1 MAFKKQTKTIKDQG
15 DKQVDALKSLQFSKK
30 QLLSIIRFISKERLN
45 SEIAD
50 ELKRTEEEE
59 QKADRSK
66 IVYKRRNKQYNFR
79 KFKAI
84 RAFADGIKTNFID
97 IYMATNE
104 QNHLANYIKDFKNQ
118 TRPSYN
124 SNLRK
129 VKEDILNS
137 AMALLKRREMMFKA
151 FESGIF
157 SKLKD
162 NPKQA
167 EESKQFSNKHVLLES
182 DNNSNTSNGT

>member
-15 DKQVDALKSLQFSKK
+15 DEQVDALKSLQFSKK

-167 EESKQFSNKHVLLES
+167 EESKQFSNYNKNVLLES
-182 DNNSNTSNGT
+182 DNN